1 MISSKGNILSAM
13 QRGAMIVREDG
24 RYLLRADFIAK
35 DKEVHRSA
43 FASLHSEG
51 LIERDW
57 EFPDSEVYR
66 IAAKPERFI
75 VSFHGGDM
83 RECELKDGVYEH
95 VLNRGMRYAKDD
107 KRIKLVK
114 KVEE

>member
-1 MISSKGNILSAM
+1 MISSTRNILSAM

-24 RYLLRADFIAK
+24 RYLLRADFIAR
-35 DKEVHRSA
+35 DKEVHGSA
-43 FASLHSEG
+43 FASLHSER

-66 IAAKPERFI
+66 IAAKPERFTVI
-75 VSFHGGDM
+75 FRGGDM

-95 VLNRGMRYAKDD
+95 VLNRSMRYAKDD